1 MDKVKKTRNKK
12 LVQSSKNILLILGI
26 IYFLITILATI
37 SYVSR
42 MNNISTTKVTFL
54 SIIGSMWW
62 QIIMII
68 LFVVTY
74 IAYNKKEFLGVLLEL
89 VMGLSM
95 LTNILVSVVIIG
107 ANLFAIMLELIYPLI
122 LISHSLAVIKK
133 LKIKTKSM

>member
-1 MDKVKKTRNKK
+1 MDKVKKIKNKK

-26 IYFLITILATI
+26 IYLLITILATV

-54 SIIGSMWW
+54 NVIGSMWW

-68 LFVVTY
+68 LFATTY
-74 IAYNKKEFLGVLLEL
+74 IAYGKKEFFGALLEL
-89 VMGLSM
+89 IMGLSM
-95 LTNILVSVVIIG
+95 LTNIIVSVIIIG
-107 ANLFAIMLELIYPLI
+107 ANLFAIIIELIYPLI

-133 LKIKTKSM
+133 IKIKIK

>member
-1 MDKVKKTRNKK
+1 MDKVKKIKNKK

-26 IYFLITILATI
+26 IYLLITILATV

-54 SIIGSMWW
+54 NVIGSMWW

-68 LFVVTY
+68 LFATTY
-74 IAYNKKEFLGVLLEL
+74 IAYGKKEFFGALLEL
-89 VMGLSM
+89 IMGLSM
-95 LTNILVSVVIIG
+95 LTNIIVSVVIIG
-107 ANLFAIMLELIYPLI
+107 ANLFAIIIELIYPLI

-133 LKIKTKSM
+133 IKIKIK